1 MNLNTISF
9 ALVGKAKANKTKK
22 HGKINTS
29 KQTAWGNDL
38 IDLDNGYCQN
48 YGEASLIHVNSTG
61 NIQIVVARHSET

>member
-9 ALVGKAKANKTKK
+9 ALVGKAKDNKTKQNK
-22 HGKINTS
+22 KYGIINTS

-48 YGEASLIHVNSTG
+48 YGEAKLDS
-61 NIQIVVARHSET
+61 RE